1 MYRDGMISAL
11 FCTDSKYSSYE
22 FQKFEGGGFVGPFIS
37 KAAGNIDYLCPSRIL
52 KDQTIQ
58 SNYDP
63 SFLDGRFFE
72 EENIG
77 SLAFFGDD
85 KGYN

>member
-1 MYRDGMISAL
+1 MVSAL
-11 FCTDSKYSSYE
+11 FCTDSKYSSFE
-22 FQKFEGGGFVGPFIS
+22 FQNFEGGGFVGPFIS

-58 SNYDP
+58 LNYDP
-63 SFLDGRFFE
+63 SFLGGRSFE
-72 EENIG
+72 EGKIDG
-77 SLAFFGDD
+77 LVFFGDD